1 LNPIEDAIPVPN
13 TKPNTINPLFYWLA
27 GVVVAVLCV
36 CTIGGLFLSK
46 GGLAQS
52 GPSTAVPTAITVHTG
67 PTATQAASNAAPDC
81 TMANVVCVGD
91 VTDVGHV
98 DDKSF
103 NQSTWEGVQKAK
115 TDGYADWVQYIE
127 TSDSKDYAKNISTFA
142 DAGYKVIVTTGFNL
156 TDPTY
161 AAAKQYPKVMFIGV
175 DQFLSK
181 DANHPDWPLPN
192 LVGLVYN
199 EDQSGFLVGAL
210 AAMMSKSH
218 SIGGVF
224 GTDAVPP
231 VWRYGE
237 GYRAGA
243 AYEDKKN
250 GTKTTVTNV
259 YHNDVGF
266 DKTFLDPP
274 WGATTAQ
281 SMIDKGADIIFGG
294 GGSTGNGAVDKA
306 AADKVLAIGVDT
318 DQYYTLPEA
327 DAYLL
332 TSAMKP
338 IPGPVAAL
346 IGMAKAGKFPTTGL
360 FFGAAGYAP
369 YHDVA
374 SQVPVN
380 VEVEMQVILNG
391 LTNGLIKTN
400 VRPVK

>member
-1 LNPIEDAIPVPN
+1 MKKFYSLMAIV
-13 TKPNTINPLFYWLA
+13 LLA
-27 GVVVAVLCV
+27 SM
-36 CTIGGLFLSK
+36 FLSAC
-46 GGLAQS
+46 GSAA
-52 GPSTAVPTAITVHTG
+52 TAAPTAMPA
-67 PTATQAASNAAPDC
+67 PTQASAATQAPAATTAPAAPAPTQASAGTAPDC
-81 TMANVVCVGD
+81 TQATVFCVGD

-103 NQSTWEGVQKAK
+103 NQSTWEGVQNAK
-115 TDGYADWVQYIE
+115 KDGFADWAQYIE

-156 TDPTY
+156 TEPTY

-181 DANHPDWPLPN
+181 DATHPDWPLPN
-192 LVGLVYN
+192 LVALVYN

-210 AAMMSKSH
+210 AAMMSKAH
-218 SIGGVF
+218 NVGGVF

-281 SMIDKGADIIFGG
+281 SMIDKGADVIFGG

-306 AADKVLAIGVDT
+306 AADKVLAIGVDS

-332 TSAMKP
+332 TSALKP
-338 IPGPVAAL
+338 IPAPLEAL
-346 IGMAKAGKFPTTGL
+346 IKLAKQGQFPATGL
-360 FFGAAGYAP
+360 YTGAAGFAP

-374 SQVPVN
+374 SQVPAN
-380 VEVEMQVILNG
+380 VDTEMQALVKG
-391 LTNGLIKTN
+391 LTDGSIKTN
-400 VRPVK
+400 VPPVKPQ

>member
-1 LNPIEDAIPVPN
+1 MKKLYSLMAVV
-13 TKPNTINPLFYWLA
+13 LLA
-27 GVVVAVLCV
+27 SML
-36 CTIGGLFLSK
+36 LSAC
-46 GGLAQS
+46 GA
-52 GPSTAVPTAITVHTG
+52 TTPTPA
-67 PTATQAASNAAPDC
+67 ATQAPAPATQAPAATSAPATQPAATQASSGTAPDC
-81 TMANVVCVGD
+81 TQANVFCVGD

-115 TDGYADWVQYIE
+115 TDGVVDWAQYIE
-127 TSDSKDYAKNISTFA
+127 TSDSKDYAKNIDTFA
-142 DAGYKVIVTTGFNL
+142 QAGYKVIVTTGFNL

-161 AAAKQYPKVMFIGV
+161 AAAKQYPNIMFIGV
-175 DQFLSK
+175 DQGLQK

-192 LVGLVYN
+192 LVGLVYH

-210 AAMMSKSH
+210 AAMISKSH
-218 SIGGVF
+218 KVGGVF
-224 GTDAVPP
+224 GTDAVPA

-237 GYRAGA
+237 GYAAGA

-250 GTKTTVTNV
+250 GTTTTVTRV

-266 DKTFLDPP
+266 DKTFTDPD

-294 GGSTGNGAVDKA
+294 GGITGNGAVDKA

-327 DAYLL
+327 DPYLL

-338 IPGPVAAL
+338 IPGPLEDL
-346 IGMAKAGKFPTTGL
+346 IKLAKSNKFPTNGL
-360 FFGAAGYAP
+360 YYGASGYAP
-369 YHDVA
+369 YHDTA
-374 SQVPVN
+374 NLVPAN
-380 VEVEMQVILNG
+380 VDAEMQALLKG
-391 LTNGLIKTN
+391 LTDGSIQTGVSAAK
-400 VRPVK
+400 PAQ